1 MDDHPIFA
9 RFTAY
14 HDQSASH
21 TDWIGMRYL
30 PNWWQAASTPAMPS
44 LNEEYFEWIDLLE
57 AVDTARGRFTMLE
70 LGAGFGRW
78 SIRGAL
84 AARQRGLAVDIRLIE
99 AEPQHAAWACEAL
112 ALNELTHAAQV
123 VEGAVSYSG
132 TPVQFI
138 IQSGDYDA
146 RSWYGQC
153 AIASPMPDEPTE
165 QSYFGYPVR
174 KHPWGHVIYVPPL
187 TFESLV
193 ADFDRIDIVDMDI
206 QAAEQ
211 ELIENALPTFSA
223 KVRMVHIGTHTAEI
237 EASIR
242 AAFTGAGWRNRWDFG
257 CMRNNETPYG
267 PVEFNDGVQGWVN
280 PRFL

>member
-1 MDDHPIFA
+1 
-9 RFTAY
+9 
-14 HDQSASH
+14 
-21 TDWIGMRYL
+21 MRYL
-30 PNWWQAASTPAMPS
+30 PHWWQAASTPEVPS

-57 AVDTARGRFTMLE
+57 AVDTAREQSTMLE

-78 SIRGAL
+78 GICGAL
-84 AARQRGLAVDIRLIE
+84 AATQRGLAVDIRLIE

-112 ALNELTHAAQV
+112 ALNELAHTARV
-123 VEGAVSYSG
+123 VEGAISYSG
-132 TPVQFI
+132 SPVQFI
-138 IQSGDYDA
+138 IQSGDHDA

-153 AIASPMPDEPTE
+153 ALASPMLDEPTE
-165 QSYFGYPVR
+165 RSYFGYPVR

-187 TFESLV
+187 TFESLT
-193 ADFDRIDIVDMDI
+193 ADLDRIDIVDMDI

-223 KVRMVHIGTHTAEI
+223 KVRMVHVGTHTAEI

-242 AAFTGAGWRNRWDFG
+242 AAFTGTGWRNRWDFG

>member
-9 RFTAY
+9 RFTGY

-21 TDWIGMRYL
+21 TDWIGMRFL
-30 PNWWQAASTPAMPS
+30 PHWWDIVPTSAMPI
-44 LNEEYFEWIDLLE
+44 LTEEYFEWIDLLE
-57 AVDTARGRFTMLE
+57 AVDMARERFTMLE

-78 SIRGAL
+78 GIRGAL
-84 AARQRGLAVDIRLIE
+84 AARQRGLAVDIRLVE
-99 AEPQHAAWACEAL
+99 GEPQHAAWACEAL
-112 ALNELTHAAQV
+112 ALNELAHTARV
-123 VEGAVSYSG
+123 VEGAISYSG
-132 TPVQFI
+132 APVQFI

-153 AIASPMPDEPTE
+153 ALASPMLDEPTE
-165 QSYFGYPVR
+165 RSYFGYPVR
-174 KHPWGHVIYVPPL
+174 KHPWGQAIYVPPL
-187 TFESLV
+187 TFESLT
-193 ADFDRIDIVDMDI
+193 ADLDRIDIVDMDI

-223 KVRMVHIGTHTAEI
+223 KVRMVHIGTHTTEI

-242 AAFTGAGWRNRWDFG
+242 AAFMGAGWYNRWDFG
-257 CMRNNETPYG
+257 CLRSNETPYG
-267 PVEFNDGVQGWVN
+267 PVEFNDGVQGWLN